1 MKQETYQTVK
11 RYQETIEWLKRKNET
26 LRQGLIVLQN
36 SDKTED
42 DIRRFVK
49 DLLGGIITTDALAD
63 VVNGLIKENSKAIE
77 RVRREFEQL

>member
-1 MKQETYQTVK
+1 MKQETYQTAK
-11 RYQETIEWLKRKNET
+11 RYQETIAWLERKNET